1 MALTGVDEPGVA
13 RGGRATRN
21 SGDGQS
27 EGVWSP
33 RGALALGHHGFLAL
47 ELMAPHPA
55 APWEL
60 AQCGSWPG
68 APLPTPVPGSDSLR
82 VRGRGTGQLWQIPA
96 SRPSPSRVSTF
107 LWGPPLPIPHPAM
120 RRRRKRLD
128 DSLPRPPG
136 AREAGPESVGDSRE
150 EEQRVSSQDPPLC
163 PPPPPPAAQR
173 PGAKHWAAGLPWVPG
188 ALAGG
193 TQPGG
198 RSPGVGVMP
207 ATQVG
212 CGLWGTGE
220 RLLPGSTCAR
230 GGQLGTGQP
239 GPSGCTPRSSLGT
252 RALPLGRARGGGA
265 HPAVWL

>member
-21 SGDGQS
+21 SGDAQG

-33 RGALALGHHGFLAL
+33 RGTLALGHHGFLAL

-55 APWEL
+55 DPPKKPAPWEL

-107 LWGPPLPIPHPAM
+107 LWGPPLPIPRPAL

-150 EEQRVSSQDPPLC
+150 EEQRVSSQHPPLPAPLLC
-163 PPPPPPAAQR
+163 PQLLRGLERSTGLRVSHGFQERWPAT
-173 PGAKHWAAGLPWVPG
+173 
-188 ALAGG
+188 
-193 TQPGG
+193 TQPGC
-198 RSPGVGVMP
+198 RSPGVGVTS
-207 ATQVG
+207 ATRVG

-220 RLLPGSTCAR
+220 PLLPGSTCVA
-230 GGQLGTGQP
+230 GSWAQG
-239 GPSGCTPRSSLGT
+239 SLSPVAAPQ
-252 RALPLGRARGGGA
+252 ALR
-265 HPAVWL
+265 